1 MVLWIADRLRTEPTS
16 ENNRV
21 GVLTRGYRG
30 RSVGAAGEP
39 QSDEVAIYRERVPH
53 HVQLGVGPDRYAN
66 GQTLARH
73 GVNWFVLDDGFQHLQ
88 LARDADIVLIDATDP
103 FGGDHLLPA
112 GLLREPMSALARAD
126 LIVITRS
133 EQAPAIETL
142 LRRYSQA
149 PIFYAVTELLDVFP
163 LPDQGSM
170 QIPSDWRAEK
180 VFAFCGI
187 GNANAFA
194 NDLNR
199 WRFQV
204 AGFAS
209 FSDHHR
215 YSQEEV
221 SQVMNQ
227 ALRVGATALICT
239 EKDVFNLREIKFS
252 GVPVGF
258 ARIVMRLPA
267 GDAFW
272 AAVLAKLKDHS
283 KAVETGLI

>member
-1 MVLWIADRLRTEPTS
+1 
-16 ENNRV
+16 
-21 GVLTRGYRG
+21 
-30 RSVGAAGEP
+30 
-39 QSDEVAIYRERVPH
+39 
-53 HVQLGVGPDRYAN
+53 
-66 GQTLARH
+66 
-73 GVNWFVLDDGFQHLQ
+73 
-88 LARDADIVLIDATDP
+88 
-103 FGGDHLLPA
+103 
-112 GLLREPMSALARAD
+112 
-126 LIVITRS
+126 
-133 EQAPAIETL
+133 
-142 LRRYSQA
+142 
-149 PIFYAVTELLDVFP
+149 
-163 LPDQGSM
+163 M